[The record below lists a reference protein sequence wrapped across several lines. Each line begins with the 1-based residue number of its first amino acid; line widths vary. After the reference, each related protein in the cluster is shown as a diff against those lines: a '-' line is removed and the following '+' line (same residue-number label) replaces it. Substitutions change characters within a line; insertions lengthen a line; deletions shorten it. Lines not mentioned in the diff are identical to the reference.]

1 MNKPHILVLGAGFA
15 GIEFCKRIDGDRF
28 DVTLVD
34 RQNHHLF
41 QPLLY
46 QVASSGLAVPEI
58 AQPIRKILSGKKGL
72 RVLMDEAV
80 QIDLEEK
87 RVEFRRQSLRYDYL
101 LIAVG
106 AVTGYFGNNHW
117 EKFAPGL
124 KTVKDA
130 TRIRQS
136 ILHAYERAETCSEP
150 EVVDRL
156 LTTVVV
162 GGGPTGVELAG
173 AFAELAKHSLVRDFV
188 KVDPKQARV
197 VLIEAADRILS
208 HMDERLS
215 AAALRQLEA
224 LGVEVRLNTRVA
236 DIREDVVELESE
248 TIEAANILWAA
259 GVEAHPLTRTL
270 GVELTRGGKVPTKPD
285 LSLDGFQNVFA
296 LGDIVDLT
304 DDKGVKVPGVSP
316 AAIQMAGHVAKLFN
330 SGTVANAV
338 DERPAYRYWDK
349 GVMATIG
356 RSKAVAQVGG
366 LRMRGLIAWLAWLFV
381 HLVFLIGFR
390 NKVAVVFQW
399 AYSYL
404 TYRKGARI
412 IHSAEDLK

>member
-1 MNKPHILVLGAGFA
+1 MKKPHILVLGAGFA
-15 GIEFCKRIDGDRF
+15 GIEFCKRIDGERF

-58 AQPIRKILSGKKGL
+58 AQPIRTILSGKKGL
-72 RVLMDEAV
+72 QIIMDEAV
-80 QIDLEEK
+80 SIDMEK
-87 RVEFRRQSLRYDYL
+87 QVVEFKNQNIEYDYL
-101 LIAVG
+101 LLAVG
-106 AVTGYFGNNHW
+106 AVTGYFGNNEW
-117 EKFAPGL
+117 EQFAPGL

-136 ILHAYERAETCSEP
+136 VLHAYERAETCDDP
-150 EVVDRL
+150 EEVKRL
-156 LTTVVV
+156 LTTVVI

-173 AFAELAKHSLVRDFV
+173 SFAELAKHSLARDFR
-188 KVDPKQARV
+188 KIDPKLARV
-197 VLIEAADRILS
+197 VLIEAGDRVLS

-215 AAALRQLEA
+215 AAALRQLQD
-224 LGVEVRLNTRVA
+224 LGVDVRLQTRVE
-236 DIREDVVELESE
+236 DIRSETVELKEE
-248 TIEAANILWAA
+248 TLKAANILWAA

-270 GVELTRGGKVPTKPD
+270 GIELTRGGKVPTEAD
-285 LSLDGFQNVFA
+285 LSVPGFPNVFA

-304 DDKGVKVPGVSP
+304 DTNGVKVPGVSP
-316 AAIQMAGHVAKLFN
+316 AAIQMAGHVAKMFN
-330 SGTVANAV
+330 KGKV
-338 DERPAYRYWDK
+338 DETPGDRPAYSYWDK

-356 RSKAVAQVGG
+356 RSKAVAEVKW
-366 LRMRGLIAWLAWLFV
+366 LRMRGFIAWLAWLFV

-390 NKVAVVFQW
+390 NKVAVMFQW
-399 AYSYL
+399 TYSYL

-412 IHSAEDLK
+412 IHSVEDLQ